1 MSFKQT
7 FIIHARIVL
16 KCCVGSCRLLTH
28 MLWDYRAEDWRTL
41 LTSLLSKALSCAY
54 LTASVREY
62 LDLSLEALAHF
73 PTDWQHRV
81 LDNVLSVIKV
91 GETTNYSYQGFQ
103 TFYSLA

>member
-1 MSFKQT
+1 MGSNSYAQ
-7 FIIHARIVL
+7 L
-16 KCCVGSCRLLTH
+16 CCLRLLTH

-73 PTDWQHRV
+73 PTDWQQRV

-91 GETTNYSYQGFQ
+91 SKLNILQFNNKKRVNS
-103 TFYSLA
+103 